1 MASHSA
7 SRPPSPAS
15 SSAAPASTSLDR
27 LTHRFP
33 VLTAAS
39 IYSALIALVFS
50 PFFAGRFLINPTS
63 DQRTGYAF
71 REFAAWYLRA
81 YGDVPQWSPYLYGG
95 MPFAANTA
103 HGDMFYPTF
112 LLRLVLPVDIG
123 MSLGFLIHFVL
134 AGVFAFM
141 LLRALRLSWGAAF
154 VGGTAYMLSGQLVSL
169 VSPGHDGKL
178 FVSAL
183 LPLAL
188 MFLYQATSS
197 GTWRKY
203 VYFGVV
209 VGFELIS
216 PHFQMTYYLLMAC
229 GFFWLFMVVWSGE
242 RPDGARIP
250 LHALLFIGALAVGFA
265 LAAVQLLPFSEYIA
279 FSPRGAGGPSAGY
292 EYATGFSMPPE
303 EILNIVWANFSG
315 LLDNYWG
322 RAFFKL
328 HSEYVGVTVL
338 MLATLAFAL
347 PARRRMSWFFVFLAL
362 YGAFFAFGGYTPL
375 YRIPYAILP
384 GISKTRA
391 PNMIF
396 FLVSLSASMLAAFGT
411 QALIDR
417 MVVAP
422 GKGALATL
430 RGAGGVPRALLIWL
444 AVLAAALLL
453 AVVGGWTGVMQAMAD
468 PAKMDALDRNVGVF
482 TVDTLRVLVMGA
494 ALAGLVAAGA
504 RWRWSAPAWCL
515 AVALLVTLDLW
526 SAERPLI
533 RWSAPAAETFAA
545 DSVVKTLQA
554 DRSLFRVLP
563 LNVYSDNYLMSHRQR
578 SVLGYNGQEINR
590 YDELL
595 GGKGVFGNLL
605 DPQRYHN
612 LWRLLAVK
620 YVAADQPFQLPNLA
634 PTAAGPLRTYD
645 GRSAYLFR
653 FTDADP
659 YAYVVPAAVRVAD
672 NQIIPT
678 LLDPRFDPRRIMLL
692 PEDAPAGVT
701 ALQALPEPVQ
711 GDVRITER
719 RPGSLSVELATPAP
733 KPAFLFVSEN
743 WYPAWTAHVDGRPAA
758 VLRAQ
763 YTFLGVALP
772 AGARRVDLVFREQ
785 SVTTGRLVSIV
796 TLVVVLGI
804 ALSGW
809 FSNRRPGADA

>member
-7 SRPPSPAS
+7 PPNPVLSHRAPPSA
-15 SSAAPASTSLDR
+15 LVDR
-27 LTHRFP
+27 LTGRFP
-33 VLTAAS
+33 VLSAAS
-39 IYSALIALVFS
+39 VYSIVIAIVFA
-50 PFFAGRFLINPTS
+50 PFFAGRFLINPSS

-71 REFAAWYLRA
+71 REFAAQYFRA
-81 YGDVPQWSPYLYGG
+81 HGDVPQWSPYLYGG
-95 MPFAANTA
+95 MPFSANTA

-112 LLRLVLPVDIG
+112 LLRLVLPVDVG
-123 MSLGFLIHFVL
+123 MSLGFMIHFVL

-141 LLRALRLSWGAAF
+141 LLRALRLSWGPAF
-154 VGGTAYMLSGQLVSL
+154 VGGAAYMLSGQLVSL

-188 MFLYQATSS
+188 MFLYQAVTTNS
-197 GTWRKY
+197 WRKY

-209 VGFELIS
+209 VGFALIS
-216 PHFQMTYYLLMAC
+216 PHFQMSYYMLMGC
-229 GFFWLFMVVWSGE
+229 GFFWLFLVAWSGE
-242 RPDGARIP
+242 RPDGSKVPI
-250 LHALLFIGALAVGFA
+250 HALLFVGALAVGFA
-265 LAAVQLLPFSEYIA
+265 LAAVQMLPFSEYIS

-303 EILNIVWANFSG
+303 EILNTVWANFSG

-347 PARRRMSWFFVFLAL
+347 PARRRMTWFFVFLAA

-375 YRIPYAILP
+375 YRIPYSILP
-384 GISKTRA
+384 GLSKTRA

-396 FLVSLSASMLAAFGT
+396 FLVSLSASVLAAFGT

-417 MVVAP
+417 TDTVTE
-422 GKGALATL
+422 GKGTRA
-430 RGAGGVPRALLIWL
+430 RVGRAGNVPRALLVWL
-444 AVLAAALLL
+444 GVLAAALLL
-453 AVVGGWTGVMQAMAD
+453 AIVGGWTGFMQGLAD
-468 PAKMDALDRNVGVF
+468 PAKLDALDRNVRVF
-482 TVDTLRVLVMGA
+482 TADTLRVLVMGGV
-494 ALAGLVAAGA
+494 LTGLVIAG
-504 RWRWSAPAWCL
+504 RRSGWGSSSWCL
-515 AVALLVTLDLW
+515 AVGLLVMFDLW
-526 SAERPLI
+526 SAERTLI

-545 DSVVKTLQA
+545 DSVVKTLRA

-563 LNVYSDNYLMSHRQR
+563 LNAYSDNYLMSHRQR

-620 YVAADQPFQLPNLA
+620 YVATDQPLQWPGLV
-634 PTAAGPLRTYD
+634 PTTAGALQTYD
-645 GRSAYLFR
+645 SRSAYLFR
-653 FTDADP
+653 FADADP
-659 YAYVVPAAVRVAD
+659 YAYVVPAAVKVAD

-692 PEDAPAGVT
+692 PEDAPVGAT
-701 ALQALPEPVQ
+701 SLQALPEPVQ
-711 GDVRITER
+711 GSVRVTEN
-719 RPGSLSVELATPAP
+719 RPGAFSIELAAPSAQPAY
-733 KPAFLFVSEN
+733 LFVSEN
-743 WYPAWTAHVDGRPAA
+743 WYPSWTATVDGRRAA

-772 AGARRVDLVFREQ
+772 AGARKIELVFREQ
-785 SVTTGRLVSIV
+785 SYYTGRIISLV
-796 TLVVVLGI
+796 TLMLVI
-804 ALSGW
+804 ALALYGR
-809 FSNRRPGADA
+809 FAPNRRVSHA